1 MPQVSTAEPAEAMLA
16 ALGDALD
23 LVDFGFALLGPDM
36 CARFVNRRFAE
47 RWAEPSLRAVLG
59 ACIEQCEAERHFGA
73 NAPVAMDFP
82 DGRRRWVW
90 CGATADGGHI
100 VICTEA
106 SPAWVEDSRG
116 AAPDDAADRLS
127 AELRFNK
134 EVLEDHATYL
144 ATLAEESDANA
155 RRAEAARRLLER
167 EIAERRKLEAELRRL
182 ATTDALTGVLNRR
195 HLFEVGQQDLIQA
208 RDAGNELAVL
218 MVDVD
223 HFKSIN
229 DRHGHPVGDTALR
242 QLAARLRTAVR
253 RADHIGRLGG
263 EEFAVVLPGIA
274 PAASLI
280 VAERL
285 RAAVASRPLVRG
297 GVRIPM
303 TVSIGL
309 AMACA
314 TDRTFEQVIARADE
328 QLYRA
333 KEGGRN
339 RVCYAEAAV
348 PDAAHQPA

>member
-1 MPQVSTAEPAEAMLA
+1 
-16 ALGDALD
+16 
-23 LVDFGFALLGPDM
+23 
-36 CARFVNRRFAE
+36 
-47 RWAEPSLRAVLG
+47 VLG